1 MYCYLSQMM
10 GWGFCRTL
18 HSAIACGGKC
28 GMEILVVNYWPPVHA
43 SVDRKSGLLI
53 QESDLMR
60 ETPLKL
66 GTK

>member
-1 MYCYLSQMM
+1 
-10 GWGFCRTL
+10 
-18 HSAIACGGKC
+18 
-28 GMEILVVNYWPPVHA
+28 MEILVVNYWPPVHA